1 MKNGILPTTL
11 VALILCLSSFAVPKL
26 TVAQT
31 QKLAERKEM
40 HGETDRTPYIT
51 YAEFRESAFG
61 GRAASKKSTKVT
73 LGDIVT
79 VSFIDTVT
87 RLLGEPKTFNRI
99 PYSDGSTVRVDLNY
113 DGLKMEYFKSAGKAD
128 FRLRE
133 MKITSPEWSLT
144 VGEKELCPGMAVNQ
158 LSPPVRKS
166 GYVYVARQGTARKAK
181 RSGQLE
187 ITDTRTQIAFEIDE
201 DSRTVKAI
209 RFRQMI

>member
-51 YAEFRESAFG
+51 YAEFRESAFS
-61 GRAASKKSTKVT
+61 GRTASKKSTQVT

-79 VSFIDTVT
+79 VSSMDTVT
-87 RLLGEPKTFNRI
+87 RLLGEPKTFTRT
-99 PYSDGSTVRVDLNY
+99 PYPDGSTIRVDLSY
-113 DGLKMEYFKSAGKAD
+113 DGAKMEYVKSAGKAN

-133 MKITSPEWSLT
+133 MTIASPDWSIA
-144 VGEKELCPGMAVNQ
+144 VGGKELHPGMASDS
-158 LSPPVRKS
+158 LTPPVRES
-166 GYVYVARQGTARKAK
+166 GYMYVAKPGTAKKAK
-181 RSGQLE
+181 EVGELE
-187 ITDTRTQIAFEIDE
+187 VMDTRAQITFKINKVDGNVESIKFHQ
-201 DSRTVKAI
+201 TI
-209 RFRQMI
+209 